1 MQKKE
6 KLKIGILI
14 KNFHFLQNYELRI
27 IENIILDK
35 SLELSLLIKD
45 GRSVMKN
52 DDNIK
57 KKIKRLIKSK
67 NIFGTL
73 LFMIQVLIEKS
84 LYKVTPTVDK
94 EKIIKELNAIKTVY
108 LKPKRKGF
116 LDVFSKDDA
125 EIVKSY
131 DLDIILRHE
140 FNIIRGDILKS
151 SKYGIWSFHHAD
163 NSVNRGGPPAFWEIL
178 NREPVVGVTL
188 QQLTTEL
195 DGGFIIDKAFYNRD
209 WTYIRSKNLIYESSV
224 TLLFKNIKKLQLNN
238 FSVNESQVYY
248 NILYK
253 KPNLKFTLKY
263 ILNFYFVYFKNK
275 WQRFNEII
283 FGKRY
288 DCWTLFIG
296 EGNFLNSALFRLEPV
311 KMPKDEFWADPF
323 IFNYNSENYIFFEN
337 YSYKSR
343 IGKISC
349 GKIKGNQ
356 LVDITDVLNFDYH
369 LSYPFIFEENNNI
382 FLIPETCDNK
392 RLEVYKCVDFPNS
405 WELYSTAFDGENII
419 DAHIY
424 KDQDM
429 QKWLFLN
436 KQETENTANNSD
448 LYIYKFDSLKLDDL
462 QAHTQNPVI
471 INSKTARNG
480 GAIFKYN
487 NEVFRPS
494 QANIEG
500 IYGRSLNI
508 NKIEKLTIDEYV
520 ERTVITTYPNFK
532 KGLVSMHHLHQKDG
546 LFVIDA
552 AYIKQ

>member
-1 MQKKE
+1 MKRRE

-14 KNFHFLQNYELRI
+14 GNFHSLENFELRI
-27 IENIILDK
+27 IEEIILDK

-45 GRSVMKN
+45 GRSVNSTKN
-52 DDNIK
+52 RL
-57 KKIKRLIKSK
+57 KRLIKSR
-67 NIFGTL
+67 NIFGKIL
-73 LFMIQVLIEKS
+73 LNIQVLIEKT
-84 LYKVTPTVDK
+84 LFKITPTVDK
-94 EKIIKELNAIKTVY
+94 EKIIEELNTIKTLY
-108 LKPKRKGF
+108 LKPVRKGF
-116 LDVFSKDDA
+116 LDVFSKDDS
-125 EIVKSY
+125 EKVKSF

-178 NREPVVGVTL
+178 SREPVIGVTL
-188 QQLTTEL
+188 QQLTPEL
-195 DGGFIIDKAFYNRD
+195 DGGFIIDKAFYNPC
-209 WTYIRSKNLIYESSV
+209 WSYVRSKNLIFESSV
-224 TLLFKNIKKLQLNN
+224 TLLFKNIRLLQLNH
-238 FSVNESQVYY
+238 FSIEESSVYD

-253 KPNLKFTLKY
+253 SPKLVNTLKY
-263 ILNFYFVYFKNK
+263 ILNFYFTILKK
-275 WQRFNEII
+275 CWQKLNSII
-283 FGKRY
+283 FRSRY
-288 DCWTLFIG
+288 NCWTIFIG
-296 EGNFLNSALFRLEPV
+296 EGNFLNSTLFRLKPV

-337 YSYKSR
+337 YSYKSKR
-343 IGKISC
+343 GKISC
-349 GKIKGNQ
+349 GIIKGNQ
-356 LVDITDVLNFDYH
+356 LVEISDVLDLDYH

-392 RLEVYKCVDFPNS
+392 RLEIYKCVDFPCS
-405 WELYSTAFDGENII
+405 WELYSNAFNGENII

-424 KDQDM
+424 KDQNM

-436 KQETENTANNSD
+436 KQENQNSSNNSD

-462 QAHTQNPVI
+462 QPHLQNPVI

-494 QANIEG
+494 QGNVEG

-508 NKIEKLTIDEYV
+508 NKIEKLTINEYI
-520 ERTVITTYPNFK
+520 EKTVITTYPNFK
-532 KGLVSMHHLHQKDG
+532 KGLISMHHLHQKDE

-552 AYIKQ
+552 AYNKK